1 MLFKISDTA
10 EVIMSWF
17 LHPFFGFKEEEKKKH
32 LDVLLAF
39 KFYESDGSK
48 KPVCVLQCL

>member
-1 MLFKISDTA
+1 M
-10 EVIMSWF
+10 VWF
-17 LHPFFGFKEEEKKKH
+17 LHLFFGFKEEKKH

-39 KFYESDGSK
+39 KFYESDGGK